1 MKPSQGG
8 RYVPSLNFIMR
19 SRPCPCWYL
28 TDLYV
33 ICCHFIAL
41 MLLFQCHAAGR
52 NFTPTEPLLCGN
64 PGLPPDLSFYIP
76 NILGFFVCIYSKHHK
91 SFDPFQE
98 QKETSFKELQ
108 SSAESLAQFLCEAIE
123 TTSVNSGDG
132 GGAIKSVFDTLLQVR
147 KFVRKEVRNL
157 ICSLSDI

>member
-1 MKPSQGG
+1 MSFVAISSVLCCFFNAMPPVGILPQQGL
-8 RYVPSLNFIMR
+8 YYMEIQDFPQISVFIFLIF
-19 SRPCPCWYL
+19 C
-28 TDLYV
+28 
-33 ICCHFIAL
+33 
-41 MLLFQCHAAGR
+41 
-52 NFTPTEPLLCGN
+52 
-64 PGLPPDLSFYIP
+64 
-76 NILGFFVCIYSKHHK
+76 FFCVSSKHHK

-147 KFVRKEVRNL
+147 KFVRKEVGNL

>member
-1 MKPSQGG
+1 
-8 RYVPSLNFIMR
+8 
-19 SRPCPCWYL
+19 
-28 TDLYV
+28 
-33 ICCHFIAL
+33 
-41 MLLFQCHAAGR
+41 MLRFQCHATGQ
-52 NFTPTEPLLCGN
+52 NFTPTGPLLYGN

-76 NILGFFVCIYSKHHK
+76 NILGFFVCSKQHK

-108 SSAESLAQFLCEAIE
+108 SSAESLAQFLCEAME

-147 KFVRKEVRNL
+147 KFVRKEVGNL

>member
-1 MKPSQGG
+1 
-8 RYVPSLNFIMR
+8 
-19 SRPCPCWYL
+19 
-28 TDLYV
+28 
-33 ICCHFIAL
+33 

-52 NFTPTEPLLCGN
+52 NFTPAGPLLCGN

-76 NILGFFVCIYSKHHK
+76 NILGVFFVYSKHHK

-108 SSAESLAQFLCEAIE
+108 SSAESLAQFLCEAME

-147 KFVRKEVRNL
+147 KFVRKEVGNL

>member
-1 MKPSQGG
+1 MSLLVFNRSLCHLLPFHQS
-8 RYVPSLNFIMR
+8 YVAFSMPCHWSEFYPNRASIIWK
-19 SRPCPCWYL
+19 SR
-28 TDLYV
+28 TS
-33 ICCHFIAL
+33 
-41 MLLFQCHAAGR
+41 
-52 NFTPTEPLLCGN
+52 
-64 PGLPPDLSFYIP
+64 PDLSFYIP
-76 NILGFFVCIYSKHHK
+76 NILVFFVCSKHHK

-108 SSAESLAQFLCEAIE
+108 SSAESLAQFLCEAME

-147 KFVRKEVRNL
+147 KFVRKKVGNL

>member
-1 MKPSQGG
+1 
-8 RYVPSLNFIMR
+8 
-19 SRPCPCWYL
+19 
-28 TDLYV
+28 
-33 ICCHFIAL
+33 

-52 NFTPTEPLLCGN
+52 NFTPTGPLLCGN

-76 NILGFFVCIYSKHHK
+76 NILGVFFVYSKHHK

-108 SSAESLAQFLCEAIE
+108 SSAESLAQFLCEAME
-123 TTSVNSGDG
+123 TTSVNSGDD

-147 KFVRKEVRNL
+147 KFVRKEVGNL

>member
-1 MKPSQGG
+1 
-8 RYVPSLNFIMR
+8 
-19 SRPCPCWYL
+19 
-28 TDLYV
+28 
-33 ICCHFIAL
+33 

-52 NFTPTEPLLCGN
+52 NFTPAGPLLCGN
-64 PGLPPDLSFYIP
+64 PGLPPVLSFYIP
-76 NILGFFVCIYSKHHK
+76 NILGFFFVYSKHHK

-108 SSAESLAQFLCEAIE
+108 SSAESLAQFLCEAME

-147 KFVRKEVRNL
+147 KFVRKEVGNL

>member
-1 MKPSQGG
+1 
-8 RYVPSLNFIMR
+8 
-19 SRPCPCWYL
+19 
-28 TDLYV
+28 
-33 ICCHFIAL
+33 

-52 NFTPTEPLLCGN
+52 NFTPTGPLLYGN

-76 NILGFFVCIYSKHHK
+76 NILGFFLCSKHHK

-108 SSAESLAQFLCEAIE
+108 SSAESLAQFLCEAME

-147 KFVRKEVRNL
+147 KFVRKEVGNL

>member
-1 MKPSQGG
+1 MGS
-8 RYVPSLNFIMR
+8 
-19 SRPCPCWYL
+19 
-28 TDLYV
+28 
-33 ICCHFIAL
+33 
-41 MLLFQCHAAGR
+41 
-52 NFTPTEPLLCGN
+52 LLCGN

-76 NILGFFVCIYSKHHK
+76 NILFFCVCSKHHK

-108 SSAESLAQFLCEAIE
+108 SSAESLAQFLCEAME

-147 KFVRKEVRNL
+147 KFVRKKLGFNL
-157 ICSLSDI
+157 RPFRYLISCIAMILHNLLISETHKGLKCVTPICFLCLMLVNIHFRKYYIWDEKKR

>member
-1 MKPSQGG
+1 
-8 RYVPSLNFIMR
+8 
-19 SRPCPCWYL
+19 
-28 TDLYV
+28 
-33 ICCHFIAL
+33 

-76 NILGFFVCIYSKHHK
+76 NVLGFFVCIYSKHHK

-108 SSAESLAQFLCEAIE
+108 SSAESLAQFLCEAME

>member
-1 MKPSQGG
+1 MSF
-8 RYVPSLNFIMR
+8 VAISSL
-19 SRPCPCWYL
+19 L
-28 TDLYV
+28 
-33 ICCHFIAL
+33 CCFFNA
-41 MLLFQCHAAGR
+41 MLLVGI
-52 NFTPTEPLLCGN
+52 
-64 PGLPPDLSFYIP
+64 LPQQSLYYVEIQDFPQISVFIFLIFWV
-76 NILGFFVCIYSKHHK
+76 FFVYSKHHK

-108 SSAESLAQFLCEAIE
+108 SSAESLAQFLCEAME

-147 KFVRKEVRNL
+147 KFVRKEVGNL

>member
-1 MKPSQGG
+1 M
-8 RYVPSLNFIMR
+8 
-19 SRPCPCWYL
+19 
-28 TDLYV
+28 
-33 ICCHFIAL
+33 
-41 MLLFQCHAAGR
+41 
-52 NFTPTEPLLCGN
+52 
-64 PGLPPDLSFYIP
+64 
-76 NILGFFVCIYSKHHK
+76 YSKHHK

-108 SSAESLAQFLCEAIE
+108 SSAESLAQFLCEAME

-147 KFVRKEVRNL
+147 KFVRKEVGNL